1 MNAITFRPIREDA
14 DTVTLS
20 RADFEALTEMLEDAA
35 DIEALLQAKAAIERR
50 EDELIP
56 LELSKAILAGTNP
69 VLAFRGYRGLSQ
81 QTLAREAGISAS
93 YLSEIENGRKPGSLD
108 AMMRLA
114 GVLRVPLEALLPPRP
129 TA

>member
-35 DIEALLQAKAAIERR
+35 DIEALLQAKAAIERG

-56 LELSKAILAGTNP
+56 LELSKAILTGKNP

-108 AMMRLA
+108 AMIRLA
-114 GVLRVPLEALLPPRP
+114 GVLRVPLESLLPPRP
-129 TA
+129 SE

>member
-35 DIEALLQAKAAIERR
+35 DIEALLQAKAAIERG

-56 LELSKAILAGTNP
+56 LELSKTILAGTNP

-108 AMMRLA
+108 AMIRLA
-114 GVLRVPLEALLPPRP
+114 GVLRVPLESLLPPRP
-129 TA
+129 SE